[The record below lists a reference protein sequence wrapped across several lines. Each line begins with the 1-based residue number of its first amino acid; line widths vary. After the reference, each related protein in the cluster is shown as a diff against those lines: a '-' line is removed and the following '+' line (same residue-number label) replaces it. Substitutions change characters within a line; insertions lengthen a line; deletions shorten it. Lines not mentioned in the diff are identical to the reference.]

1 MKNKL
6 TALAVMVIIL
16 GFSITNIVFKYDDIA
31 KELKKLDM
39 PTSYSQLEDSVEK
52 VKSVLNEEVIL
63 QQTSKNIYAVA
74 YKFLHK
80 NTNDILNVIRDK
92 NNTLYP
98 INLYNDI
105 NLKNAKDKAKS
116 IRIVKDIGAEFDTQ
130 LVLLLLPPKYHI
142 AWSNGYSSSLY
153 PDYNDYLDEFIVHI
167 RYYGIDYIDYR
178 EVFANK
184 ALENS
189 RLFYKTSVRLTNDAS
204 FEVFK
209 VLADFLRIEK
219 GENIDSFYTDI
230 SSYKRIGYK
239 NILLGE
245 LGELVGKEFVGV
257 DDYTYFEPKFD
268 TSFVRKMY
276 FNNKV
281 YNATG
286 DMTDALMDK
295 PIIKHNKTYGEE
307 LNNIYL
313 DEDTDKDEIENLE
326 NPTGLNVLV
335 LQDKFALP
343 MLSLFSS
350 CCSNLD
356 LLKIDSVKQKDL
368 SIIESGKYD
377 YVFVAVS
384 ADRLVEKDFP
394 IFKKKEVATNE

>member
-142 AWSNGYSSSLY
+142 A
-153 PDYNDYLDEFIVHI
+153 
-167 RYYGIDYIDYR
+167 
-178 EVFANK
+178 
-184 ALENS
+184 
-189 RLFYKTSVRLTNDAS
+189 
-204 FEVFK
+204 
-209 VLADFLRIEK
+209 
-219 GENIDSFYTDI
+219 
-230 SSYKRIGYK
+230 
-239 NILLGE
+239 
-245 LGELVGKEFVGV
+245 
-257 DDYTYFEPKFD
+257 
-268 TSFVRKMY
+268 
-276 FNNKV
+276 
-281 YNATG
+281 
-286 DMTDALMDK
+286 
-295 PIIKHNKTYGEE
+295 
-307 LNNIYL
+307 
-313 DEDTDKDEIENLE
+313 
-326 NPTGLNVLV
+326 
-335 LQDKFALP
+335 
-343 MLSLFSS
+343 
-350 CCSNLD
+350 
-356 LLKIDSVKQKDL
+356 
-368 SIIESGKYD
+368 
-377 YVFVAVS
+377 
-384 ADRLVEKDFP
+384 
-394 IFKKKEVATNE
+394 